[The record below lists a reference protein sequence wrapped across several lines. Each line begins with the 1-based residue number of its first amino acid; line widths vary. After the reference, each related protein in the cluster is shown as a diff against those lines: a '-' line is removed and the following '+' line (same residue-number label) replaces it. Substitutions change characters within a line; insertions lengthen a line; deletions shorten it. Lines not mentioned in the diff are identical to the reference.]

1 MWYAAHAVML
11 IRLKSGDQTEFTVWE
26 NILLI
31 EAATPDEAH
40 DKAKSRALED
50 EWNLDDTFTWDDKP
64 AEFKFL
70 GLRKL
75 NQCFSFDGQQSQ
87 QPGDGDEITFNQI
100 RFANREQLEL
110 YVAGEEAQLTI
121 DDERPCEPEGDN

>member
-11 IRLKSGDQTEFTVWE
+11 IRLKSGEQTEFSVWE
-26 NILLI
+26 NIILI
-31 EAATPDEAH
+31 QAATPDEAH
-40 DKAKSRALED
+40 EKAAKRARED
-50 EWNLDDTFTWDDKP
+50 EGDSENTFTWNEEP

-75 NQCFSFDGQQSQ
+75 MECFSDEKR
-87 QPGDGDEITFNQI
+87 PNDGDEITHNQI
-100 RFANREQLEL
+100 KFANRDQLEL

-121 DDERPCEPEGDN
+121 DDEWPWEPKDEDSA